1 MTTPRIVRFGI
12 GSRVYTFPGHEQKLS
27 TNFAEIVPSVKRLP
41 GMDGG
46 YDAYGLSRAPAA
58 VGKVQ
63 LSFTLVSAT
72 RTGMDTL
79 RDALKIMRGWG
90 VLPLYLQPTNP
101 ASAERWCWARVI
113 DISMPEDRGRHS
125 DLWQKVQI
133 TWQVSDPAWLTAGNS
148 NALWGDF
155 NWGSGTW
162 GGGSG
167 TTITGS
173 GTITLTNNGNLPTPV
188 DIAIRPTSGNVAT
201 DPIIRRIVG
210 GAAVDQLSWT
220 GTLTAADTLNIRASS
235 QSVYL
240 NAVDAYD
247 SRFSALTT
255 DWLLAEPGSNTIQI
269 ILTNP
274 TDVVSASLRYLERY
288 V

>member
-1 MTTPRIVRFGI
+1 
-12 GSRVYTFPGHEQKLS
+12 
-27 TNFAEIVPSVKRLP
+27 
-41 GMDGG
+41 
-46 YDAYGLSRAPAA
+46 
-58 VGKVQ
+58 
-63 LSFTLVSAT
+63 
-72 RTGMDTL
+72 
-79 RDALKIMRGWG
+79 
-90 VLPLYLQPTNP
+90 
-101 ASAERWCWARVI
+101 
-113 DISMPEDRGRHS
+113 MPEDRSRHS

-188 DIAIRPTSGNVAT
+188 DIAIRPTAGNVAT
-201 DPIIRRIVG
+201 DPIIRRVVG
-210 GAAVDQLSWT
+210 GAAVDEIKWT
-220 GTLTAADTLNIRASS
+220 GTLTATDTLNIRASS

-255 DWLLAEPGSNTIQI
+255 DWLLAEPGSNAIQI

-274 TDVVSASLRYLERY
+274 TDVISASLRYLERY